1 MALEGADQN
10 NPCELGEAS
19 PSCGFQSICR
29 TFPLLAK
36 TTLITNIERF
46 FEQIMTAEFIF
57 IVSTKQNTYTELN
70 YKRHRVY

>member
-29 TFPLLAK
+29 TFALLAK
-36 TTLITNIERF
+36 TTLITNIEQF
-46 FEQIMTAEFIF
+46 LEQIMTAEFIF
-57 IVSTKQNTYTELN
+57 LLLALYKILILN
-70 YKRHRVY
+70 

>member
-29 TFPLLAK
+29 TFALLAK
-36 TTLITNIERF
+36 TTLVTNIEQF
-46 FEQIMTAEFIF
+46 FEQIMTAEFF
-57 IVSTKQNTYTELN
+57 ILFFIALN
-70 YKRHRVY
+70 KILLLN